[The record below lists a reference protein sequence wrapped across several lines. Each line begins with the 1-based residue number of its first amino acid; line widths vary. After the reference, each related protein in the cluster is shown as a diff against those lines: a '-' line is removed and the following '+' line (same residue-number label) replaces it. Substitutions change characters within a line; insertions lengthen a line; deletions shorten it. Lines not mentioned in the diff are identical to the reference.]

1 MPTQERKRSP
11 PANDDCKRLRQ
22 LLQLLNAP
30 FNKQQLPSISSK
42 KTVNVSHQQWPSP
55 QGRSI
60 QHQQQSQESL
70 VLEKFNLKYQSQ
82 RQFVNHPL
90 HEKFS
95 EVFKALIKQ
104 RLCCV
109 DWITSAPSENVL
121 RLVTCLRILMRDPE
135 YQKLFYSLRGLQ
147 VFTELFTKATK
158 SYLLY
163 GDSPYLVDILKEMSN
178 IFQKFA
184 AVNETQREWLIECKV
199 HEGLLLL
206 LRGHGDD
213 LIALHCALHALLA
226 LAQCPEARKLIAERN
241 CAEDLLGIIKD
252 YDSLSKKLAAKL
264 LQRLCNERSC
274 QESVQEH
281 QGIPILLSQLHF
293 DNVNLLLPVIQ
304 CLIHMCTYPEA
315 NKEIRQMGGIPTILS
330 LLRNDRN
337 FMTERS
343 ENGCSAASAGPHGRS
358 PIDDAEEL
366 MDQKYQ
372 VKCACCTALTEL
384 VMNDA
389 NAQQIVQSNGIY
401 TLGCLI
407 LPPCEKCSPEET
419 KLCKSLQKYSFR
431 ALRFLFSM
439 ERNRRLFKRLFP
451 VDLFEMFINI
461 GHYKQDLNEYKPL
474 VEKINGLT
482 AEVVEEILV
491 NIQETNLN
499 RSPTRHIGDYSVFEL
514 LGKGAFGSV
523 YKVCKGT
530 AGQTFLAMKEINY
543 ESPAFGRNS
552 QERNQSVGEIIN
564 EIAIIRKQMKHPNIV
579 RYYKTFVQEE
589 KLYIVMELIE
599 GAPLGEHFNSLKEK
613 NMKFP
618 EDRIWNIFMQLV
630 LALRYLHKEKGILH
644 RDLTPNNIMLGE
656 DDKVTITD
664 FGLAK
669 QKRSDCSKMT
679 SVVGTI
685 LYWCPEI
692 VQNFPYGEKA
702 DVWALGCILYQM
714 CTLKPPFFSDNML
727 VLVNKIVNAEYT
739 AIPEG
744 AYSDRIIQTVRSCI
758 CKSVDDRPDTVQLAS
773 QIADKL
779 LVHVDNLRINQIT
792 LEKKL
797 EKEQKK
803 SQRHYFEAN
812 QNMQKYHQLFQ
823 ISQEKYDRLA
833 NLAGSGGAVALKDG
847 DIIDPSLVEVEFTR
861 ALQSESLSS
870 GGLSSDEE
878 DESCPSSECESRE
891 SSAGSTRGTRRLPSI
906 PRPPHTPKT
915 RRAERRPK
923 RSQFT
928 LSPLSLDIPNGHS
941 RTIRDSGYSSGDPSP
956 SNLTSASSSSDL
968 LINGHEQSLTARD
981 YHRSNSMPAPQSVA
995 RNKKKTKRPNSANTP
1010 TVTISQRKVR
1020 QISDPIQQMMH
1031 QLHKI
1036 LYICQLPPTL
1046 DPHPKRRLVEKFKR
1060 ALFAPDSNSLN
1071 LKTEV
1076 KKLMSGSREIID
1088 MNLGPVESKRVS
1100 SASSVEGETTPDD
1113 NSVNHQFD
1121 PDFKEAGI
1129 TYEQMQTYIEGIL
1142 SDCGYYSSLP
1152 SARGRTPPLGPILPK

>member
-11 PANDDCKRLRQ
+11 PTNDECKPVRQ

-30 FNKQQLPSISSK
+30 VIGQQLPSISSK
-42 KTVNVSHQQWPSP
+42 KSGNDTYQQWPRP
-55 QGRSI
+55 QAKSV
-60 QHQQQSQESL
+60 QHQQQSTESL
-70 VLEKFNLKYQSQ
+70 VLEKFNLRYQSQ
-82 RQFVNHPL
+82 RQFVCHPQ
-90 HEKFS
+90 HERFS
-95 EVFKALIKQ
+95 EVFSALITR
-104 RLCCV
+104 RLCCL
-109 DWITSAPSENVL
+109 DWINSAPPENIL
-121 RLVTCLRILMRDPE
+121 RLVTCLRILMREPE
-135 YQKLFYSLRGLQ
+135 FQKAFYTLKGLQ
-147 VFTELFTKATK
+147 VLTELFTKATN

-226 LAQCPEARKLIAERN
+226 LAQCPKARQLIAERS

-264 LQRLCNERSC
+264 LQKLCHERLC
-274 QESVQEH
+274 QETVQEH
-281 QGIPILLSQLHF
+281 QGIPILLSQLHC
-293 DNVNLLLPVIQ
+293 DNVNLLLPVLQ
-304 CLIHMCTYPEA
+304 CLIHMCTHPEA
-315 NKEIRQMGGIPTILS
+315 NKEIRQMGGIPTILA
-330 LLRNDRN
+330 LLRFDRH
-337 FMTERS
+337 FVTERS
-343 ENGCSAASAGPHGRS
+343 ETGCGAASAGPHGRS
-358 PIDDAEEL
+358 ATEDAEEL

-372 VKCACCTALTEL
+372 VRCACCTALTEL

-401 TLGCLI
+401 ILGSLI
-407 LPPCEKCSPEET
+407 LPRCEKCSPEET

-474 VEKINGLT
+474 VEKINRLPPDL
-482 AEVVEEILV
+482 VEEIRI
-491 NIQETNLN
+491 NIQETNQN
-499 RSPTRHIGDYSVFEL
+499 RSPTRHIGDYAVFEL

-523 YKVCKGT
+523 YKVCKRT

-564 EIAIIRKQMKHPNIV
+564 EIAIIREQMKHPNIV
-579 RYYKTFVQEE
+579 RYYKTFVQEQ

-618 EDRIWNIFMQLV
+618 EDRIWNIFMQMV
-630 LALRYLHKEKGILH
+630 LALRYLHKEKGIYH

-702 DVWALGCILYQM
+702 DIWALGCILYQM
-714 CTLKPPFFSDNML
+714 CTLQPPFFSDNML

-739 AIPEG
+739 PIPEDY
-744 AYSDRIIQTVRSCI
+744 YSDRIVQTVRSCI
-758 CKSVDDRPDTVQLAS
+758 CKSVEDRPDTVELAS

-797 EKEQKK
+797 EKERKK
-803 SQRHYFEAN
+803 AQRHYFEAS
-812 QNMQKYHQLFQ
+812 QNIQKYHQLFQ

-833 NLAGSGGAVALKDG
+833 NLAGSGGAVSLKNG
-847 DIIDPSLVEVEFTR
+847 DVVDPSLVEVEFTR

-891 SSAGSTRGTRRLPSI
+891 SSAGSTRGTRHLPSI

-923 RSQFT
+923 HSQYT

-956 SNLTSASSSSDL
+956 NNLMSAASPSDL
-968 LINGHEQSLTARD
+968 ILNGHEQNLTTRD
-981 YHRSNSMPAPQSVA
+981 YHRSNSLPAPRPVSKN
-995 RNKKKTKRPNSANTP
+995 RKKTKRPNSANTP
-1010 TVTISQRKVR
+1010 TVTISQRRVR

-1060 ALFAPDSNSLN
+1060 ALFAPYSDSLN

-1100 SASSVEGETTPDD
+1100 SASSVEGETTPDEKK
-1113 NSVNHQFD
+1113 VNNQFD

>member
-11 PANDDCKRLRQ
+11 PSNDDCKRLRQ

-30 FNKQQLPSISSK
+30 LNKQQLPSISSK
-42 KTVNVSHQQWPSP
+42 KTVNVGHQQWPCP
-55 QGRSI
+55 QGRSV
-60 QHQQQSQESL
+60 QHQQQSTESL

-95 EVFKALIKQ
+95 EVFSALIKQ
-104 RLCCV
+104 RVCCV
-109 DWITSAPSENVL
+109 DWITSAPPENVL

-135 YQKLFYSLRGLQ
+135 YQKVFYSLSGLQ
-147 VFTELFTKATK
+147 VLTELFTKATK

-241 CAEDLLGIIKD
+241 CAEDLLEIIKD

-264 LQRLCNERSC
+264 LQRLCHERSC
-274 QESVQEH
+274 QELVQEH

-343 ENGCSAASAGPHGRS
+343 ENGCGAASAGPHGRS
-358 PIDDAEEL
+358 AMEDAEEL

-714 CTLKPPFFSDNML
+714 CTLQPPFFSDNML

-923 RSQFT
+923 RSTFT

-981 YHRSNSMPAPQSVA
+981 YHRSNSLPAPQSVV

-1020 QISDPIQQMMH
+1020 QISDPIQQMMN

-1060 ALFAPDSNSLN
+1060 ALFATDSNSLN

-1088 MNLGPVESKRVS
+1088 MNLGPVESKQVS

-1113 NSVNHQFD
+1113 NTVNHQFD